1 MRFISATIFLL
12 VLFITSSSHSSSLQ
26 DRRVSAIL
34 FEGLDRVTEQRVNNL
49 IQTTVGQ
56 PYDFE
61 LVEGDVHTLN
71 HLGEFSYATAD
82 VVLQED
88 GTVHVIYIFREHQ
101 IITEVAIVGNSM
113 ISDKELLA
121 VTPVM
126 EGLGRDEDAIDRGKR
141 AIMGLYK
148 ERGNYLVEVVP
159 DIVVYGKDVDEFT
172 GRRIDESVV
181 VIYQVME
188 GPRVRVKH
196 IAFAGNKSFSD
207 NELLAEV
214 DSNVSIPFFRR
225 GELNEQ
231 VLQSD
236 VESLRRFYLN
246 HGFRDVEISYENTL
260 SPNDKEAKVVF
271 QIEEGLQFSIGGF
284 TVEFETEGDLEPV
297 FTADQIQGLIPLK
310 VGDLYR
316 DIDVRRAI
324 RAINDA
330 YGVLGRTIEVDPSQQ
345 AVDRIKQNMSGGG
358 SSIQQDVASTVPYR
372 AEQGSAIEITFRI
385 NEGMPTK
392 VGLIEI
398 MGNDVTQDKVI
409 RGRIGLQPG
418 QPFNLAEAK
427 RSQRRLMDTRLFSNV
442 RVTPQLEEP
451 NNLGY
456 RDLLV
461 EVEEMRTGAIGF
473 GVVAGSDSG
482 VIGNISIDQQNFDVA
497 DVPESFSELIHGKS
511 FKGAGQQFHMAIQP
525 GDELFSYEIGLT
537 DPRFLDTDYSIGGSA
552 GWTQRVF
559 EDYTQERT
567 SSRISIGRK
576 LGDIWYGSVSLSALR
591 MKLTDFND
599 NVPQEIFDDRGPAS
613 LNSIGLSISR
623 DTLFPKQRPYEGS
636 RTKLTFDQ
644 FGIPGGD
651 FSFSRGEL
659 RYASYFALNRDYLN
673 RTSTMRIDARI
684 GYIFCDTSPT
694 YERFYYGGRT
704 LRGFDYRT
712 VSPKGTPR
720 VAGGSTTVPIGGD
733 FAFLLMAQYEFP
745 VADRFLAMV
754 FFCDSGTVTN
764 DPGFDEYR
772 VSLGTGL
779 RLYIPQLGNVP
790 LAFDFGFPVLKQS
803 QDVKKSFS
811 FSIQL
816 PF

>member
-1 MRFISATIFLL
+1 MRLFSTLIIILISLIASTAESG
-12 VLFITSSSHSSSLQ
+12 TLQ

-34 FEGLDRVTEQRVNNL
+34 FEGLDRVTEQRIENL
-49 IQTTVGQ
+49 IQSTVGQ

-71 HLGEFSYATAD
+71 HLGEFNYATAD

-88 GTVHVIYIFREHQ
+88 GTVHIFYIFREHQ
-101 IITEVAIVGNSM
+101 IITEVSVVGNSM

-141 AIMGLYK
+141 AIMDLYK

-172 GRRIDESVV
+172 GRRIDESAV

-188 GPRVRVKH
+188 GPRVRVKA
-196 IAFAGNKSFSD
+196 ISFAGNNSFSD
-207 NELLAEV
+207 DELLSEI
-214 DSNVSIPFFRR
+214 DSNISIPFFRR

-231 VLQSD
+231 VLQAD
-236 VESLRRFYLN
+236 VDSLRRFYLN
-246 HGFRDVEISYENTL
+246 HGFRDVEVSYENPL
-260 SPNDKEAKVVF
+260 SPNDKEAKVIF
-271 QIEEGLQFSIGGF
+271 LIEEGPQYSVGGF
-284 TVEFETEGDLEPV
+284 IVEFETVGNLEPV
-297 FTADQIQGLIPLK
+297 FTAEQIQGLIPLR
-310 VGDLYR
+310 VGDVYR
-316 DIDVRRAI
+316 DVDVRLAI
-324 RAINDA
+324 QKINDA

-345 AVDRIKQNMSGGG
+345 AVDRIKQNMFGGG
-358 SSIQQDVASTVPYR
+358 GSIQQDVANAVPYR
-372 AEQGSAIEITFRI
+372 AEPGSAIEITFKI
-385 NEGMPTK
+385 KEGAPTK

-398 MGNDVTQDKVI
+398 MGNNVTQDKVI
-409 RGRIGLQPG
+409 RGRIGLEPG
-418 QPFNLAEAK
+418 QPFNLAEAQ
-427 RSQRRLMDTRLFSNV
+427 RSQRRLIDTRLFSNV
-442 RVTPQLEEP
+442 RLTPQPEDP
-451 NNLGY
+451 NNPGY

-461 EVEEMRTGAIGF
+461 EVDETRTGAVGF

-482 VIGNISIDQQNFDVA
+482 VVGNISIDQQNFDVA
-497 DVPESFSELIHGKS
+497 DVPESFSEFIHGKS
-511 FKGAGQQFHMAIQP
+511 FIGAGQQFHMAIQP

-559 EDYTQERT
+559 EDYTQEQT
-567 SSRISIGRK
+567 SSRLSLGRK
-576 LGDIWYGSVSLSALR
+576 LGDIWYGSVSLSAMR

-613 LNSIGLSISR
+613 LNSIGVSVLR
-623 DTLFPKQRPYEGS
+623 DTLFPKQRPQEGS

-644 FGIPGGD
+644 FGFPGGD
-651 FSFSRGEL
+651 FSFSRAEL
-659 RYASYFALNRDYLN
+659 RYATYFALNRDFLN
-673 RTSTMRIDARI
+673 RTSTLRIDARI
-684 GYIFCDTSPT
+684 GYIFGGTAPT

-733 FAFLLMAQYEFP
+733 FAMLFTAQYEFP
-745 VADRFLAMV
+745 IADRFLAMV
-754 FFCDSGTVTN
+754 LFCDTGTVTD
-764 DPGFDEYR
+764 DPGFDDYR

-790 LAFDFGFPVLKQS
+790 LAFDFGLPVIKQAN
-803 QDVKKSFS
+803 DVKKSFS

>member
-1 MRFISATIFLL
+1 MRFISTVIIFLIS
-12 VLFITSSSHSSSLQ
+12 FITSSALSSTLQ
-26 DRRVSAIL
+26 DSRVSAIL
-34 FEGLDRVTEQRVNNL
+34 FEGLDRVTEQRVKNL
-49 IQTTVGQ
+49 IQSTVGQ

-71 HLGEFSYATAD
+71 HLGEFNYATAD

-88 GTVHVIYIFREHQ
+88 GTVHIIYIFREHQ
-101 IITEVAIVGNSM
+101 IITEVAVVGNSM
-113 ISDKELLA
+113 VSDKELLA
-121 VTPVM
+121 ITPVM

-141 AIMGLYK
+141 AIIDLYN

-159 DIVVYGKDVDEFT
+159 EIIVYGKDVDEFT

-196 IAFAGNKSFSD
+196 IAFSGNNSFSD
-207 NELLAEV
+207 DELLSEI

-225 GELNEQ
+225 GELNKQ
-231 VLQSD
+231 VLQAD

-246 HGFRDVEISYENTL
+246 HGFRDVRISYVDPL
-260 SPNDKEAKVVF
+260 SPNDKEAQVIF
-271 QIEEGLQFSIGGF
+271 QIEEGAQYSIGGF
-284 TVEFETEGDLEPV
+284 TVEFETIGNLEPV
-297 FTADQIQGLIPLK
+297 FTTEQIQGLIPLT

-324 RAINDA
+324 QTINDA

-345 AVDRIKQNMSGGG
+345 AVDRIKQNMFGGGG
-358 SSIQQDVASTVPYR
+358 SIQKDVANAVPYR
-372 AEQGSAIEITFRI
+372 AEPGSAIEITFRI
-385 NEGMPTK
+385 KEGMPTK

-398 MGNDVTQDKVI
+398 MGNNVTQDKVI

-418 QPFNLAEAK
+418 QPFNLAEAQ
-427 RSQRRLMDTRLFSNV
+427 RSQRRLIDTRLFSNV
-442 RVTPQLEEP
+442 RLTPQPEDL
-451 NNLGY
+451 NNPGY

-461 EVEEMRTGAIGF
+461 EVEETRTGAVGF

-482 VIGNISIDQQNFDVA
+482 VVGNISIDQQNFDVA
-497 DVPESFSELIHGKS
+497 DVPESFSEFIHGKS
-511 FKGAGQQFHMAIQP
+511 FIGAGQQFHMAIQP

-559 EDYTQERT
+559 NDYTQERT
-567 SSRISIGRK
+567 SSRVSIGRK

-591 MKLTDFND
+591 IKLTEFND
-599 NVPQEIFDDRGPAS
+599 SVPQEIFNDRGPAS
-613 LNSIGLSISR
+613 LNAIGLAVSR
-623 DTLFPKQRPYEGS
+623 DTLFPKQRPFEGS
-636 RTKLTFDQ
+636 RTKLSFDQ
-644 FGIPGGD
+644 FGFPGGD
-651 FSFSRGEL
+651 FSFSRAEL
-659 RYASYFALNRDYLN
+659 RYATYFALNRDFLN
-673 RTSTMRIDARI
+673 RTSTLRIDARI
-684 GYIFCDTSPT
+684 GYNFGGASPT

-704 LRGFDYRT
+704 LRGFDFRT

-720 VAGGSTTVPIGGD
+720 MAGGSTTVPIGGD
-733 FAFLLMAQYEFP
+733 FAFLLTAQYEFP
-745 VADRFLAMV
+745 IADRFLAMV
-754 FFCDSGTVTN
+754 VFCDSGTVTD

-803 QDVKKSFS
+803 HDVKKSFS

>member
-1 MRFISATIFLL
+1 MRFISTTIILL
-12 VLFITSSSHSSSLQ
+12 ILLTASNALSDTLQ
-26 DRRVSAIL
+26 DRRVSAIF
-34 FEGLDRVTEQRVNNL
+34 FEGLDRVTEQRVENL
-49 IQTTVGQ
+49 IQSTVGQ
-56 PYDFE
+56 SYDFE
-61 LVEGDVHTLN
+61 IVEGDIHTLN
-71 HLGEFSYATAD
+71 HLGEFNYATAD
-82 VVLQED
+82 VVLQKD

-101 IITEVAIVGNSM
+101 LITEVSVVGNSM

-121 VTPVM
+121 ITPVM

-141 AIMGLYK
+141 AIMDLYK

-159 DIVVYGKDVDEFT
+159 EIVVYGKDVDEFT

-207 NELLAEV
+207 DELLSEI

-246 HGFRDVEISYENTL
+246 HGFRDVQISYEDTL
-260 SPNDKEAKVVF
+260 SPNDKEAKVIF

-284 TVEFETEGDLEPV
+284 TVEFETEGNLEPV

-316 DIDVRRAI
+316 DIDVRRAVQS
-324 RAINDA
+324 INDA

-345 AVDRIKQNMSGGG
+345 AVDRIKQNMFGGG
-358 SSIQQDVASTVPYR
+358 GLIQQDVANTVPYR
-372 AEQGSAIEITFRI
+372 AEAGSAIEITFRI

-398 MGNDVTQDKVI
+398 MGNNVTQDKVI

-418 QPFNLAEAK
+418 QPFNLAEAQ
-427 RSQRRLMDTRLFSNV
+427 RSQRRLLETRLFSNV
-442 RVTPQLEEP
+442 RVTPQPADP
-451 NNLGY
+451 NNPGY

-461 EVEEMRTGAIGF
+461 EVDETRTGAVGF

-482 VIGNISIDQQNFDVA
+482 VVGNISIDQQNFDVA
-497 DVPESFSELIHGKS
+497 DVPESFSEFIHGKS
-511 FKGAGQQFHMAIQP
+511 FIGAGQQFHMAIQP

-567 SSRISIGRK
+567 SSRVSLGRK
-576 LGDIWYGSVSLSALR
+576 LGDIWSGSVSLSALR

-613 LNSIGLSISR
+613 LNSIGLSVLR
-623 DTLFPKQRPYEGS
+623 DTLFPKQRPFEGS

-651 FSFSRGEL
+651 FSFSRVEL
-659 RYASYFALNRDYLN
+659 RYATYFLLNRDFLS
-673 RTSTMRIDARI
+673 RETTLRIDARV
-684 GYIFCDTSPT
+684 GYIFGGTSPT

-720 VAGGSTTVPIGGD
+720 VVGSSATVPIGGD
-733 FAFLLMAQYEFP
+733 FAFLLTAQYEFP
-745 VADRFLAMV
+745 IADRFLSMV
-754 FFCDSGTVTN
+754 LFCDSGTVTD

-772 VSLGTGL
+772 LSLGTGF

-803 QDVKKSFS
+803 NDIKKSFS

>member
-1 MRFISATIFLL
+1 MRFISTVIIFPIS
-12 VLFITSSSHSSSLQ
+12 FITSSALSSTLQ
-26 DRRVSAIL
+26 DSRVSAIL
-34 FEGLDRVTEQRVNNL
+34 FEGLDRVTEQRVKNL
-49 IQTTVGQ
+49 IQSTVGQ

-71 HLGEFSYATAD
+71 HLGEFNYATAD

-88 GTVHVIYIFREHQ
+88 GTVHIIYIFREHQ
-101 IITEVAIVGNSM
+101 IITEVAVVGNSM
-113 ISDKELLA
+113 VSDKELLA
-121 VTPVM
+121 ITPVM

-141 AIMGLYK
+141 AIIDLYN

-159 DIVVYGKDVDEFT
+159 EIVVYGKDVDEFT

-196 IAFAGNKSFSD
+196 IAFSGNNSFSD
-207 NELLAEV
+207 DELLSEI

-225 GELNEQ
+225 GELNKQ
-231 VLQSD
+231 VLQAD

-246 HGFRDVEISYENTL
+246 HGFRDVRISYVDPL
-260 SPNDKEAKVVF
+260 SPNDKEAQVIF
-271 QIEEGLQFSIGGF
+271 QIEEGAQYSIGGF
-284 TVEFETEGDLEPV
+284 TVEFETIGNLEPV
-297 FTADQIQGLIPLK
+297 FTTEQIQGLIPLT

-324 RAINDA
+324 QTINDA

-345 AVDRIKQNMSGGG
+345 AVDRIKQNMFGGGG
-358 SSIQQDVASTVPYR
+358 SIQKDVANAVPYR
-372 AEQGSAIEITFRI
+372 AEPGSAIEITFRI
-385 NEGMPTK
+385 KEGMPTK

-398 MGNDVTQDKVI
+398 MGNNVTQDKVI

-418 QPFNLAEAK
+418 QPFNLAEAQ
-427 RSQRRLMDTRLFSNV
+427 RSQRRLIDTRLFSNV
-442 RVTPQLEEP
+442 RLTPQPEDP
-451 NNLGY
+451 NNPGY

-461 EVEEMRTGAIGF
+461 EVEETRTGAVGF

-482 VIGNISIDQQNFDVA
+482 VVGNISIDQQNFDVA
-497 DVPESFSELIHGKS
+497 DVPESFSEFIHGKS
-511 FKGAGQQFHMAIQP
+511 FIGAGQQFHMAIQP

-559 EDYTQERT
+559 NDYTQERT
-567 SSRISIGRK
+567 SSRVSIGRK

-591 MKLTDFND
+591 MKLTEFND
-599 NVPQEIFDDRGPAS
+599 SVPQEIFNDRGPAS
-613 LNSIGLSISR
+613 LNAIGLAVSR
-623 DTLFPKQRPYEGS
+623 DTLFPKQRPFEGS
-636 RTKLTFDQ
+636 RTKLSFDQ
-644 FGIPGGD
+644 FGFPGGD
-651 FSFSRGEL
+651 FSFSRAEL
-659 RYASYFALNRDYLN
+659 RYATYFALNRDFLN
-673 RTSTMRIDARI
+673 RTSTLRIDARI
-684 GYIFCDTSPT
+684 GYNFGGASPT

-704 LRGFDYRT
+704 LRGFDFRT

-720 VAGGSTTVPIGGD
+720 MAGGSTTVPIGGD
-733 FAFLLMAQYEFP
+733 FAFLLTAQYEFP
-745 VADRFLAMV
+745 IADRFLAMV
-754 FFCDSGTVTN
+754 VFCDSGTVTD

-803 QDVKKSFS
+803 HDVKKSFS

>member
-1 MRFISATIFLL
+1 MRLISTVIIFLIS
-12 VLFITSSSHSSSLQ
+12 FITSSALSSTLQ

-34 FEGLDRVTEQRVNNL
+34 FEGLDRVTEQRVENL
-49 IQTTVGQ
+49 IQSTVGQ

-71 HLGEFSYATAD
+71 HLGEFNYATAD

-88 GTVHVIYIFREHQ
+88 GTVHIIYIFREHQ
-101 IITEVAIVGNSM
+101 IITEVAVVGNSM
-113 ISDKELLA
+113 VSDKELLA
-121 VTPVM
+121 ITPVM

-141 AIMGLYK
+141 AIMDLYN

-159 DIVVYGKDVDEFT
+159 EIVVYGKDVDEFT

-196 IAFAGNKSFSD
+196 IAFTGNNSFSD
-207 NELLAEV
+207 DELLSEI

-225 GELNEQ
+225 GELNKQ
-231 VLQSD
+231 VLQAD

-246 HGFRDVEISYENTL
+246 HGFRDVRVSYVDPL
-260 SPNDKEAKVVF
+260 SPNDKEAQVIF
-271 QIEEGLQFSIGGF
+271 QIEEGAQYSIGGF
-284 TVEFETEGDLEPV
+284 TVEFETIGNLEPV
-297 FTADQIQGLIPLK
+297 FTTEQIQGLIPLT

-324 RAINDA
+324 QTINDA

-345 AVDRIKQNMSGGG
+345 AVDRIKQNMFGGGG
-358 SSIQQDVASTVPYR
+358 SIQKDVANAVPYR
-372 AEQGSAIEITFRI
+372 AEPGSAIEITFRI
-385 NEGMPTK
+385 KEGMPTK

-398 MGNDVTQDKVI
+398 MGNNVTQDKVI

-418 QPFNLAEAK
+418 QPFNLAEAQ
-427 RSQRRLMDTRLFSNV
+427 RSQRRLIDTRLFSNV
-442 RVTPQLEEP
+442 RLTPQPEDP
-451 NNLGY
+451 NNPGY

-461 EVEEMRTGAIGF
+461 EVEETRTGAVGF

-482 VIGNISIDQQNFDVA
+482 VVGNISIDQQNFDVA
-497 DVPESFSELIHGKS
+497 DIPESFSEFIHGKS
-511 FKGAGQQFHMAIQP
+511 FIGAGQQFHMAIQP

-559 EDYTQERT
+559 DDYTQERT
-567 SSRISIGRK
+567 SSRVSIGRK

-591 MKLTDFND
+591 MKLTEFND
-599 NVPQEIFDDRGPAS
+599 NVPQEIFNDRGPAS
-613 LNSIGLSISR
+613 LNSIGLTVSR
-623 DTLFPKQRPYEGS
+623 DTLFPKQKPFEGS
-636 RTKLTFDQ
+636 RTKLSFDQ
-644 FGIPGGD
+644 FGFPGGD
-651 FSFSRGEL
+651 FSFSRAEL
-659 RYASYFALNRDYLN
+659 RYATYFALNRDFLN
-673 RTSTMRIDARI
+673 RTSTLRIDARI
-684 GYIFCDTSPT
+684 GYIFGGTSPT

-720 VAGGSTTVPIGGD
+720 MAGGSTTVPIGGD
-733 FAFLLMAQYEFP
+733 FAFLLTAQYEFP
-745 VADRFLAMV
+745 IADKFLAMV
-754 FFCDSGTVTN
+754 VFCDSGTVTD

-803 QDVKKSFS
+803 HDVKKSFS

>member
-1 MRFISATIFLL
+1 MRFISTVIIFLIS
-12 VLFITSSSHSSSLQ
+12 FITSSALSSTLQ
-26 DRRVSAIL
+26 DSRVSAIL
-34 FEGLDRVTEQRVNNL
+34 FEGLDRVTEQRVKNL
-49 IQTTVGQ
+49 IQSTVGQ

-71 HLGEFSYATAD
+71 HLGEFNYATAD

-88 GTVHVIYIFREHQ
+88 GTVHIIYIFREHQ
-101 IITEVAIVGNSM
+101 IITEVAVVGNSM
-113 ISDKELLA
+113 VSDKELLA
-121 VTPVM
+121 ITPVM

-141 AIMGLYK
+141 AIIDLYN

-159 DIVVYGKDVDEFT
+159 EIVVYGKDVDEFT

-196 IAFAGNKSFSD
+196 IAFSGNNSFSD
-207 NELLAEV
+207 DELLSEI

-225 GELNEQ
+225 GELNKQ
-231 VLQSD
+231 VLQAD

-246 HGFRDVEISYENTL
+246 HGFRDVRISYVDPL
-260 SPNDKEAKVVF
+260 SPNDKEAQVVF
-271 QIEEGLQFSIGGF
+271 QIEEGAQYSIGGF
-284 TVEFETEGDLEPV
+284 TVEFETIGNLEPV
-297 FTADQIQGLIPLK
+297 FTTEQIQGLIPLT

-324 RAINDA
+324 QTINDA

-345 AVDRIKQNMSGGG
+345 AVDRIKQNMFGGGG
-358 SSIQQDVASTVPYR
+358 SIQKDVANAVPYR
-372 AEQGSAIEITFRI
+372 AEPGSAIEITFRI
-385 NEGMPTK
+385 KEGMPTK

-398 MGNDVTQDKVI
+398 MGNNVTQDKVI

-418 QPFNLAEAK
+418 QPFNLAEAQ
-427 RSQRRLMDTRLFSNV
+427 RSQRRLIDTRLFSNV
-442 RVTPQLEEP
+442 RLTPQPEDP
-451 NNLGY
+451 NNPGY

-461 EVEEMRTGAIGF
+461 EVEETRTGAVGF

-482 VIGNISIDQQNFDVA
+482 VVGNISIDQQNFDVA
-497 DVPESFSELIHGKS
+497 DVPESFSEFIHGKS
-511 FKGAGQQFHMAIQP
+511 FIGAGQQFHMAIQP

-559 EDYTQERT
+559 NDYTQERT
-567 SSRISIGRK
+567 SSRVSIGRK

-591 MKLTDFND
+591 IKLTEFND
-599 NVPQEIFDDRGPAS
+599 SVPQEIFNDRGPAS
-613 LNSIGLSISR
+613 LNSIGLAVSR
-623 DTLFPKQRPYEGS
+623 DTLFPKQRPFEGS
-636 RTKLTFDQ
+636 RTKLSFDQ
-644 FGIPGGD
+644 FGFPGGD
-651 FSFSRGEL
+651 FSFSRAEL
-659 RYASYFALNRDYLN
+659 RYATYFALNRDFLN
-673 RTSTMRIDARI
+673 RTSTLRIDARI
-684 GYIFCDTSPT
+684 GYNFGGASPT

-704 LRGFDYRT
+704 LRGFDFRT

-720 VAGGSTTVPIGGD
+720 MAGGSTTVPIGGD
-733 FAFLLMAQYEFP
+733 FAFLLTAQYEFP
-745 VADRFLAMV
+745 IADRFLAMV
-754 FFCDSGTVTN
+754 VFCDSGTVTD

-803 QDVKKSFS
+803 HDVKKSFS

>member
-1 MRFISATIFLL
+1 MRFISTVIIFLIS
-12 VLFITSSSHSSSLQ
+12 FITSSALSSTLQ
-26 DRRVSAIL
+26 DSRVSAIL
-34 FEGLDRVTEQRVNNL
+34 FEGLDRVTEQRVKNL
-49 IQTTVGQ
+49 IQSTVGQ

-71 HLGEFSYATAD
+71 HLGEFNYATAD

-88 GTVHVIYIFREHQ
+88 GTVHIIYIFREHQ
-101 IITEVAIVGNSM
+101 IITEVAVVGNSM
-113 ISDKELLA
+113 VSDKELLA
-121 VTPVM
+121 ITPVM

-141 AIMGLYK
+141 AIIDLYN

-159 DIVVYGKDVDEFT
+159 EIIVYGKDVDEFT

-196 IAFAGNKSFSD
+196 IAFSGNNSFSD
-207 NELLAEV
+207 DELLSEI

-225 GELNEQ
+225 GELNKQ
-231 VLQSD
+231 VLQAD

-246 HGFRDVEISYENTL
+246 HGFRDVRISYVDPL
-260 SPNDKEAKVVF
+260 SPNDKEAQVVF
-271 QIEEGLQFSIGGF
+271 QIEEGAQYSIGGF
-284 TVEFETEGDLEPV
+284 TVEFETIGNLEPV
-297 FTADQIQGLIPLK
+297 FTTEQIQGLIPLT

-324 RAINDA
+324 QTINDA

-345 AVDRIKQNMSGGG
+345 AVDRIKQNMFGGGG
-358 SSIQQDVASTVPYR
+358 SIQKDVANAVPYR
-372 AEQGSAIEITFRI
+372 AEPGSAIEITFRI
-385 NEGMPTK
+385 KEGMPTK

-398 MGNDVTQDKVI
+398 MGNNVTQDKVI

-418 QPFNLAEAK
+418 QPFNLAEAQ
-427 RSQRRLMDTRLFSNV
+427 RSQRRLIDTRLFSNV
-442 RVTPQLEEP
+442 RLTPQPEDP
-451 NNLGY
+451 NNPGY

-461 EVEEMRTGAIGF
+461 EVEETRTGAVGF

-482 VIGNISIDQQNFDVA
+482 VVGNISIDQQNFDVA
-497 DVPESFSELIHGKS
+497 DVPESFSEFIHGKS
-511 FKGAGQQFHMAIQP
+511 FIGAGQQFHMAIQP

-559 EDYTQERT
+559 NDYTQERT
-567 SSRISIGRK
+567 SSRVSIGRK

-591 MKLTDFND
+591 IKLTEFND
-599 NVPQEIFDDRGPAS
+599 SVPQEIFNDRGPAS
-613 LNSIGLSISR
+613 LNSIGLAVSR
-623 DTLFPKQRPYEGS
+623 DTLFPKQRPFEGS
-636 RTKLTFDQ
+636 RTKLSFDQ
-644 FGIPGGD
+644 FGFPGGD
-651 FSFSRGEL
+651 FSFSRAEL
-659 RYASYFALNRDYLN
+659 RYATYFALNRDFLN
-673 RTSTMRIDARI
+673 RTSTLRIDARI
-684 GYIFCDTSPT
+684 GYNFGGASPT

-704 LRGFDYRT
+704 LRGFDFRT

-720 VAGGSTTVPIGGD
+720 MAGGSTTVPIGGD
-733 FAFLLMAQYEFP
+733 FAFLLTAQYEFP
-745 VADRFLAMV
+745 IADRFLAMV
-754 FFCDSGTVTN
+754 VFCDSGTVTD

-803 QDVKKSFS
+803 HDVKKSFS

>member
-1 MRFISATIFLL
+1 MRFISTVIIFLIS
-12 VLFITSSSHSSSLQ
+12 FITSSALSSTLQ
-26 DRRVSAIL
+26 DSRVSAIL
-34 FEGLDRVTEQRVNNL
+34 FEGLDRVTEQRVKNL
-49 IQTTVGQ
+49 IQSTVGQ

-71 HLGEFSYATAD
+71 HLGEFNYATAD

-88 GTVHVIYIFREHQ
+88 GTVHIIYIFREHQ
-101 IITEVAIVGNSM
+101 IITEVAVVGNSM
-113 ISDKELLA
+113 VSDKELLA
-121 VTPVM
+121 ITPVM

-141 AIMGLYK
+141 AIIDLYN

-159 DIVVYGKDVDEFT
+159 EIVVYGKDVDEFT

-196 IAFAGNKSFSD
+196 IAFSGNNSFSD
-207 NELLAEV
+207 DELLSEI

-225 GELNEQ
+225 GELNKQ
-231 VLQSD
+231 VLQAD

-246 HGFRDVEISYENTL
+246 HGFRDVRISYVDPL
-260 SPNDKEAKVVF
+260 SPNDKEAQVVF
-271 QIEEGLQFSIGGF
+271 QIEEGAQYSIGGF
-284 TVEFETEGDLEPV
+284 TVEFETIGNLEPV
-297 FTADQIQGLIPLK
+297 FTTEQIQGLIPLT

-324 RAINDA
+324 QTINDA

-345 AVDRIKQNMSGGG
+345 AVDRIKQNMFGGGG
-358 SSIQQDVASTVPYR
+358 SIQKDVANAVPYR
-372 AEQGSAIEITFRI
+372 AEPGSAIEITFRI
-385 NEGMPTK
+385 KEGMPTK

-398 MGNDVTQDKVI
+398 MGNNVTQDKVI

-418 QPFNLAEAK
+418 QPFNLAEAQ
-427 RSQRRLMDTRLFSNV
+427 RSQRRLIDTRLFSNV
-442 RVTPQLEEP
+442 RLTPQPEDP
-451 NNLGY
+451 NNPGY

-461 EVEEMRTGAIGF
+461 EVEETRTGAVGF

-482 VIGNISIDQQNFDVA
+482 VVGNISIDQQNFDVA
-497 DVPESFSELIHGKS
+497 DVPESFSEFIHGKS
-511 FKGAGQQFHMAIQP
+511 FIGAGQQFHMAIQP

-559 EDYTQERT
+559 NDYTQERT
-567 SSRISIGRK
+567 SSRVSIGRK

-591 MKLTDFND
+591 IKLTEFND
-599 NVPQEIFDDRGPAS
+599 SVPQEIFNDRGPAS
-613 LNSIGLSISR
+613 LNSIGLAVSR
-623 DTLFPKQRPYEGS
+623 DTLFPKQRPFEGS
-636 RTKLTFDQ
+636 RTKLSFDQ
-644 FGIPGGD
+644 FGFPGGD
-651 FSFSRGEL
+651 FSFSRAEL
-659 RYASYFALNRDYLN
+659 RYATYFALNRDFLN
-673 RTSTMRIDARI
+673 RTSTLRIDARI
-684 GYIFCDTSPT
+684 GYNFGGASPT

-704 LRGFDYRT
+704 LRGFDFRT

-720 VAGGSTTVPIGGD
+720 MASGSTTVPIGGD
-733 FAFLLMAQYEFP
+733 FAFLLTAQYEFP
-745 VADRFLAMV
+745 IADRFLAMV
-754 FFCDSGTVTN
+754 VFCDSGTVTD

-803 QDVKKSFS
+803 HDVKKSFS

>member
-1 MRFISATIFLL
+1 MRLISTAIILL
-12 VLFITSSSHSSSLQ
+12 ISFITSSALSSTLQ

-34 FEGLDRVTEQRVNNL
+34 FEGLDRVTEQRVENL
-49 IQTTVGQ
+49 IQSTVGQ

-71 HLGEFSYATAD
+71 HLGEFNYATAD

-88 GTVHVIYIFREHQ
+88 GTVHIIYIFREHQ
-101 IITEVAIVGNSM
+101 IITEVAVVGNSM
-113 ISDKELLA
+113 VSDKELLA
-121 VTPVM
+121 ITPVM

-141 AIMGLYK
+141 AIMDLYN

-159 DIVVYGKDVDEFT
+159 EIVVYGKDVDEFT

-196 IAFAGNKSFSD
+196 IAFTGNNSFSD
-207 NELLAEV
+207 DELLSEI

-225 GELNEQ
+225 GELNKQ
-231 VLQSD
+231 VLQAD

-246 HGFRDVEISYENTL
+246 HGFRDVRVSYVDPL
-260 SPNDKEAKVVF
+260 SPNDKEAQVIF
-271 QIEEGLQFSIGGF
+271 QIEEGAQYSIGGF
-284 TVEFETEGDLEPV
+284 TVEFETIGNLEPV
-297 FTADQIQGLIPLK
+297 FTTEQIQGLIPLT

-324 RAINDA
+324 QTINDA

-345 AVDRIKQNMSGGG
+345 AVDRIKQNMFGGGG
-358 SSIQQDVASTVPYR
+358 SIQKDVANAVPYR
-372 AEQGSAIEITFRI
+372 AEPGSAIEITFRI
-385 NEGMPTK
+385 KEGMPTK

-398 MGNDVTQDKVI
+398 MGNNVTQDKVI

-418 QPFNLAEAK
+418 QPFNLAEAQ
-427 RSQRRLMDTRLFSNV
+427 RSQRRLIDTRLFSNV
-442 RVTPQLEEP
+442 RLTPQPEDP
-451 NNLGY
+451 NNPGY

-461 EVEEMRTGAIGF
+461 EVEETRTGAVGF

-482 VIGNISIDQQNFDVA
+482 VVGNISIDQQNFDVA
-497 DVPESFSELIHGKS
+497 DIPESFSEFIHGKS
-511 FKGAGQQFHMAIQP
+511 FIGAGQQFHMAIQP

-559 EDYTQERT
+559 DDYTQERT
-567 SSRISIGRK
+567 SSRVSIGRK

-591 MKLTDFND
+591 MKLTEFND
-599 NVPQEIFDDRGPAS
+599 NVPQEIFNDRGPAS
-613 LNSIGLSISR
+613 LNSIGLTVSR
-623 DTLFPKQRPYEGS
+623 DTLFPKQKPFEGS
-636 RTKLTFDQ
+636 RTKLSFDQ
-644 FGIPGGD
+644 FGFPGGD
-651 FSFSRGEL
+651 FSFSRAEL
-659 RYASYFALNRDYLN
+659 RYATYFALNRDFLN
-673 RTSTMRIDARI
+673 RTSTLRIDARI
-684 GYIFCDTSPT
+684 GYIFGGTSPT

-720 VAGGSTTVPIGGD
+720 MAGGSTTVPIGGD
-733 FAFLLMAQYEFP
+733 FAFLLTAQYEFP
-745 VADRFLAMV
+745 IADKFLAMV
-754 FFCDSGTVTN
+754 VFCDSGTVTD

-803 QDVKKSFS
+803 HDVKKSFS